1 MAVAIGTLQQL
12 MLPVTPLDAGGA
24 VIVRGPLYSASV
36 VSDDTKPS
44 TFKFSWRS
52 SIYFGDQATTR
63 HVKCKPIPE
72 ACAEL
77 LRHRHADLTVTLLP
91 LPSLLNLGSAEA
103 WIISANANGLP
114 IVRQSDQDAAYAS
127 YRRIRLQIMAIVGFV
142 FLGAAIYAL
151 LKKDRT

>member
-1 MAVAIGTLQQL
+1 MAIGTLQYL

-24 VIVRGPLYSASV
+24 VVVHGPLYPSSV
-36 VSDDTKPS
+36 VSDDTGPS

-52 SIYFGDQATTR
+52 SIYFDDPAARR
-63 HVKCKPIPE
+63 HVKCKPIPD

-91 LPSLLNLGSAEA
+91 VPSLLNFGSAEA
-103 WIISANANGLP
+103 WIISANANGQP

-127 YRRIRLQIMAIVGFV
+127 YRRIRLQILAIMGFA

-151 LKKDRT
+151 LKKGRT